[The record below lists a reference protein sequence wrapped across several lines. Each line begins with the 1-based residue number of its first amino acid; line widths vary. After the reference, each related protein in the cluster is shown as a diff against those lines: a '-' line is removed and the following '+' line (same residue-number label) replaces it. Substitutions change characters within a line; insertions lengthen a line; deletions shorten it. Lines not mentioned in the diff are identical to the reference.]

1 MKLGGTRLE
10 EGTLL
15 QTIDTLSKARSWWR
29 PRPPAIQA
37 EVSPEFHQAFVR
49 EVLKTER
56 LRMKTLIGAAVIL
69 MVLVTAVSW
78 ILPNFVEQV
87 WKRQFSLMYLY
98 AIFVP
103 FIVLE
108 LIGLAVIS
116 WEVDHLHDIPVIR
129 RYLNAFVETSLP
141 TIALGVQMTHMGD
154 ERALGFVVPM
164 LYFLFIILS
173 TLRLDFWLSTF
184 TGFVAAAEMFG
195 MAMFYPA
202 FHGGSYDPWAE
213 VGFHAAR
220 SVMLLG
226 GGIAAGAVGAQLRR
240 QFMSSIAAATARDRV
255 TNLFG
260 QHVSPQ
266 VVERLLRA
274 GSDDAADARNVAVM
288 FVDIRS
294 FTAAARQR
302 AAEEVVQRLDCAF
315 EVLVEIIDANGGIV
329 NKFLGDGFL
338 ALFGAPLEDPD
349 AGNRAVTAGR
359 QILEAMERENADS
372 DWPLRLGIGI
382 HIGQV
387 VAGNVG
393 SSRRKEYTVIG
404 DTVNFAARLEAL
416 NKEFGSQLLVSADVY
431 ASVRDGQ
438 ADAVSLGEIEVR
450 GYEQPMT
457 VWRLA

>member
-1 MKLGGTRLE
+1 MTSFSAGQQSGDGR
-10 EGTLL
+10 G
-15 QTIDTLSKARSWWR
+15 WW
-29 PRPPAIQA
+29 PTAAAPQA
-37 EVSPEFHQAFVR
+37 DVSPEFHQAFVH
-49 EVLKTER
+49 EVMATER
-56 LRMKTLIGAAVIL
+56 LRMKTLIGAS
-69 MVLVTAVSW
+69 VLVIVLITAVSW
-78 ILPNFVEQV
+78 LIPAFVEQV
-87 WKRQFSLMYLY
+87 WKRQFSLLWLC

-103 FIVLE
+103 FILFE
-108 LIGLAVIS
+108 CLALTVIS
-116 WEVDHLHDIPVIR
+116 WEMKRRHDIPVVR
-129 RYLNAFVETSLP
+129 RYLNAFAETSLP

-164 LYFLFIILS
+164 FYFVFIILS

-184 TGFVAAAEMFG
+184 TGAVAAIEMFA

-202 FHGGSYDPWAE
+202 YHGGVYDPWAE
-213 VGFHAAR
+213 LGFHIAR
-220 SVMLLG
+220 SAVLLG
-226 GGIAAGAVGAQLRR
+226 GGVLAGAVGAQLRR

-266 VVERLLRA
+266 VVEKLLSA
-274 GSDDAADARNVAVM
+274 GADDTADARKVAVM

-302 AAEEVVQRLDCAF
+302 SPAAVVQRLDRAF
-315 EVLVEIIDANGGIV
+315 EVLVEIVDRNGGIV

-349 AGNRAVTAGR
+349 AGHRAVTAAR
-359 QILEAMERENADS
+359 EILAAMERENEGS
-372 DWPLRLGIGI
+372 DWPLRLGIGV
-382 HIGQV
+382 HLGEV

-393 SSRRKEYTVIG
+393 SQRRKEYTVIG

-416 NKEFGSQLLVSADVY
+416 NKEYGSQLLVSDHVY
-431 ASVRDGQ
+431 ASVREGQ
-438 ADAVSLGEIEVR
+438 GGAVSLGEVVVR

-457 VWRLA
+457 VWKLA